1 MYDTQKMEE
10 MCDIPT
16 IAMAKAFCISNVLA
30 TCIRI
35 IIVSAC
41 STMDHY
47 FTTARAS
54 HELTYAHRCSH
65 M

>member
-35 IIVSAC
+35 IIC
-41 STMDHY
+41 FGMLNH
-47 FTTARAS
+47 
-54 HELTYAHRCSH
+54 
-65 M
+65 